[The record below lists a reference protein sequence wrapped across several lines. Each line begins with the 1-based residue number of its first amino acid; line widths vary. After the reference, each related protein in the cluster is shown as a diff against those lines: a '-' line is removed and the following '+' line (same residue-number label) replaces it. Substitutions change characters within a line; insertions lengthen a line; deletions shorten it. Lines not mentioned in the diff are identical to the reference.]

1 MIRNILL
8 GNLPLKSAAVVLAVI
23 LWFFVISKGQTE
35 ISLNVPI
42 EYLNV
47 PSGLEISRREVKAA
61 NIVVRIHESLSKN
74 IRQETVRVDIDV
86 SKAKKGEGVFPIRK
100 DDVKLPF
107 GASVIRV
114 EPSSVKIFF
123 EETVSKTVSVRPEI
137 TGTPETGY
145 YVRSVDVSPKEIVI
159 EGAKSAVRRVG
170 VIRTEPIDIAGL
182 NEDLRLEA
190 ALKLNEG
197 NIRTKVERVDVS
209 IRIARRGK

>member
-35 ISLNVPI
+35 MSLSVPI

-47 PSGLEISRREVKAA
+47 PSGLEISRQEAKAA

-74 IRQETVRVDIDV
+74 IRQETVSVGIDV
-86 SKAKKGEGVFPIRK
+86 SKAKKGEGIFPIRK

-114 EPSSVKIFF
+114 EPSSVKLFF
-123 EETVSKTVSVRPEI
+123 EETVSKMVSVRPEI

-145 YVRSVDVSPKEIVI
+145 YVRSVDVSPKEVVI
-159 EGAKSAVRRVG
+159 EGPKSAVRRVG
-170 VIRTEPIDIAGL
+170 VIRTEPVDITGL

-190 ALKLNEG
+190 ALKLNGG
-197 NIRTKVERVDVS
+197 NIRMKVEKVDVS
-209 IRIARRGK
+209 VRIARSGK